1 MKFKTR
7 ALTEQE
13 LLNQEKEDQMEYNR
27 IMKLSDKDEE
37 ILTPQQMK
45 ELDFPLTQTEQL
57 PSTTTPTNNQQTQSE
72 SPIDSNTL
80 QQVIPSLPPE
90 IQQIL
95 AMVIPQLQSDSTLLD
110 LVSMMNSQTDEEIS
124 DSTIEKLEKL
134 FQ

>member
-13 LLNQEKEDQMEYNR
+13 LMNQEKEDQMEYNR
-27 IMKLSDKDEE
+27 IMKVIDKDESNLSPE
-37 ILTPQQMK
+37 LMK
-45 ELDFPLTQTEQL
+45 ELDSPSTKTEQL

-72 SPIDSNTL
+72 SPIDLNTL

-124 DSTIEKLEKL
+124 DSTIEKLESL